1 MKLRQIMALAG
12 SVAVVMMLAGCAAGV
27 ALVEQVSTLRP
38 PVVVYTTDTPGP
50 TVPTSTGPSA
60 TAPGAVTAEPGAMV
74 TETEAVSVGGGEAI
88 VEAAP
93 SATPEP
99 TATAGPVALPD
110 GNGYQLVRFAEGF
123 TRPTYV
129 THAGD
134 GSGRL
139 FVAEQRG
146 VVWVI
151 VGGVVQPTPFLDISD
166 RVSTRAN
173 EQGLLGLAFAPDF
186 ATSGRLFVH
195 YSTIARLG
203 LNDGDTVLSEFSAA
217 GGVADAGSE
226 RVVLTLDQPF
236 DNHNGGQIAF
246 GPDGN
251 LYMGLGDGG
260 RAGDPLGAGQNP
272 NTWLGKI
279 LRINVTATEPYEIP
293 VGNPFANGGGAPEV
307 FVWGLRNPWRFSFDR
322 ATGDLF
328 IADVGQGDWEEISV
342 LRWGDIAGAN
352 LGWNT
357 VEGPACYA
365 SAGCDLSAFVA
376 PAAWYGHGS
385 GDCSVTGG
393 YVYRGAALPGLTGV
407 YLYGDYCSGRMWA
420 MVSGADGFESA
431 LFLSTGLNISSFG
444 EDEAGELYVV
454 DHNGAVY
461 RLGGR

>member
-1 MKLRQIMALAG
+1 MNVRRLWVLFSLLA
-12 SVAVVMMLAGCAAGV
+12 VPLAGCGV
-27 ALVEQVSTLRP
+27 AETVIGSTTLRP
-38 PVVVYTTDTPGP
+38 PVLVYTTDTPAP
-50 TVPTSTGPSA
+50 PAPASA
-60 TAPGAVTAEPGAMV
+60 TATLAITADPGTIG
-74 TETEAVSVGGGEAI
+74 TETEAVAVDSEQAI
-88 VEAAP
+88 VEVAP

-99 TATAGPVALPD
+99 TATTGPVTLPD
-110 GNGYQLVRFAEGF
+110 GSAYQLVRYAEGF

-151 VGGVVQPTPFLDISD
+151 ADGVMQPTPFLDISN

-195 YSTIARLG
+195 YSTIARNG
-203 LNDGDTVLSEFSAA
+203 WDDGDTVLSEFSAVGA
-217 GGVADAGSE
+217 VADAASE
-226 RVVLTLDQPF
+226 RVVLTLNQPF
-236 DNHNGGQIAF
+236 DNHNGGQITF

-251 LYMGLGDGG
+251 LYLGLGDGG

-272 NTWLGKI
+272 NIWLGSI
-279 LRINVTATEPYEIP
+279 IRINVTTTTTPYEIP
-293 VGNPFANGGGAPEV
+293 PGNPFTNGGGAPEV

-322 ATGDLF
+322 ATGDLY
-328 IADVGQGDWEEISV
+328 IADVGQGDWEEITM
-342 LRWGDIAGAN
+342 LRWGEIAGAN

-365 SAGCDLSAFVA
+365 SPGCNVSAFV
-376 PAAWYGHGS
+376 PPVAWYGHGS
-385 GDCSVTGG
+385 GNCSVTGG
-393 YVYRGAALPGLTGV
+393 YVYRGAVLPELNGV
-407 YLYGDYCSGRMWA
+407 YFYGDYCSGRIWA
-420 MVSGADGFESA
+420 MAPGLDGYDSV
-431 LFLSTGLNISSFG
+431 LFLQTGLNISSFG
-444 EDEAGELYVV
+444 EDETGELYVV

-461 RLGGR
+461 RLTRQ